1 MRNKLLK
8 FADFKGGNVTQDP
21 KKQMDSAGG
30 APKKEKEKAF
40 DQVKRAKLAQLD
52 KTEPDYSKT
61 KKVNEDAAFDAA
73 AAKVL
78 ALETEISDKTK
89 QLANARD
96 AMNKAQVAASSTTTT
111 TLKPGTSATQTT
123 QPAPTAQTATAVGG
137 PPTAAQPTAPA
148 QPGTPVQQK

>member
-61 KKVNEDAAFDAA
+61 KKVHEDAAFDAA

-89 QLANARD
+89 QLANAKD

-111 TLKPGTSATQTT
+111 TLKPGTAAAPTMPATPAAPAANAQPAATQS
-123 QPAPTAQTATAVGG
+123 
-137 PPTAAQPTAPA
+137 TAPA